1 MNDKEKLLKLD
12 DMILELEIAQERAR
26 VMASDIG
33 QEYFDL
39 DDDRYK
45 LYYFKQTDI
54 KFDILQD
61 YIVKVDDMLAEMRKS
76 LRDWRKAD
84 AI

>member
-1 MNDKEKLLKLD
+1 MTDKEKLLKLD

-26 VMASDIG
+26 VIASDIG

-61 YIVKVDDMLAEMRKS
+61 YIVKVDDMLAEIRKN

>member
-1 MNDKEKLLKLD
+1 MTDKEKLLKLD
-12 DMILELEIAQERAR
+12 DIILELEIAQERAR

-39 DDDRYK
+39 DDDMYK

-61 YIVKVDDMLAEMRKS
+61 YIVKVDDMLAEIRKN

>member
-1 MNDKEKLLKLD
+1 MTDKEKLLKLD

-26 VMASDIG
+26 VIASDIG

-61 YIVKVDDMLAEMRKS
+61 YIVKVDDMLAEIRTN

>member
-1 MNDKEKLLKLD
+1 MTDKEKLLKLD

-61 YIVKVDDMLAEMRKS
+61 YIVKVDDMLAEIRKN